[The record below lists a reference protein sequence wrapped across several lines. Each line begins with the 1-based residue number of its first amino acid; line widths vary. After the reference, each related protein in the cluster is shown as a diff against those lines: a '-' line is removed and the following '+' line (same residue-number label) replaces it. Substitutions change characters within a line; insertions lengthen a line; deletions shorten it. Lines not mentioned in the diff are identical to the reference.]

1 MPFFS
6 VLIPSYNRPEYL
18 PKAVQSV
25 LASGFADFEL
35 IVSDDKSPRQTE
47 IIQALAPFANDPRLS
62 FVPQAEN
69 LGEARNRHFLM
80 QRASGPYRIIV
91 GDDDLLAPHALAT
104 LHATITRQPGYDLY
118 LFGYSVIDEDGRVF
132 ETRRTL
138 APIELSLENLKVTK
152 DLFYSDFY
160 PFWFYHPATFCFPAS
175 LHRDIVP
182 NHSIG
187 IGDDLIFLFDAILA
201 RKRALIIPAVLFSYR
216 KFLGARAYGQINL
229 SKTRLANVVTR
240 RHILYALL
248 ARTNLPSPLD
258 QFLHG
263 YEFRRRFLYNAIIT
277 DSDASETTLELLDLT
292 PEHLI
297 EARAYWHARRG
308 RWFRYW
314 LLLQRIYS
322 YTSYFG
328 ARGLMESARVFRQ
341 RHAYRKT
348 AATR

>member
-80 QRASGPYRIIV
+80 QRASGRYRIIV
-91 GDDDLLAPHALAT
+91 GDDDVLAPHALAT

-118 LFGYSVIDEDGRVF
+118 FFGYSIIDENGRIF
-132 ETRRTL
+132 ETRRAL
-138 APIELSLENLKVTK
+138 APIELSLENLRITK
-152 DLFYSDFY
+152 DLFCSDFF

-175 LHRDIVP
+175 LHGEIVP

-216 KFLGARAYGQINL
+216 KFLGARAYGQGNL

-248 ARTNLPSPLD
+248 ARTNLPSPIK
-258 QFLHG
+258 QFLHS
-263 YEFRRRFLYNAIIT
+263 YEFRRRFLYNAIII
-277 DSDASETTLELLDLT
+277 DPDASETTLGQLELT
-292 PEHLI
+292 AEHLC
-297 EARAYWHARRG
+297 EARACWRIWRG
-308 RWFRYW
+308 RWFSNW
-314 LLLQRIYS
+314 LRFQRVYH
-322 YTSYFG
+322 YACYFG
-328 ARGLMESARVFRQ
+328 ARSLMESARVFRQ
-341 RHAYRKT
+341 RRAYRKT
-348 AATR
+348 AARR